1 MLLRQSPGFM
11 LPTVA
16 QVREDNF
23 RACVSRMKKKKYSK
37 AVGDTTMLH
46 AGLAAEQREKTVRPC
61 VRFAQLGGEKV
72 SRWHIE
78 NIISKNMSYAG
89 SSVSEMS
96 DGWLPVLIKKF

>member
-1 MLLRQSPGFM
+1 
-11 LPTVA
+11 
-16 QVREDNF
+16 
-23 RACVSRMKKKKYSK
+23 MKKKKYSK

-96 DGWLPVLIKKF
+96 DGWLRSLLKNSESQGSSC